1 MNDKMTKFKNRNEE
15 NANRSRAKFKQLS
28 RLYADWYMDGEK
40 KEQYERPEAI
50 TWDTFRKYF
59 DVAWEKLQKKAFE
72 LVPIEEYSRE
82 EWTELV
88 YELRL
93 RNQTNTTLEFISKLE
108 YHPEKYREY
117 FEHPYFFKK
126 LPYGGVDICEDTM
139 LSTRDMEITMRGAQ
153 LTEWFST
160 VLSDISGVDFDKTT
174 LKMVRDDIEEE
185 SFFRNPKGEIRQ
197 QRPVSIDKARLFWCE
212 YLIWNSQIEK
222 EKLLVKEMDTYLM
235 SAAEEKFPKT
245 QIAKCKDFSELI
257 SVKQRDMLQGKCASS
272 EEAYQKAGGTTEKY
286 KRCRDFFQILCAA
299 GISRWESEKRPLTWA
314 VILAVVGDKK
324 IKIDVPRDVRRYGKV
339 IKNKTENE
347 VRSGGGV
354 RKESTKYSA
363 AQITKNI
370 TENYQRHD
378 TLIVEPF
385 GQELVELNTYMD
397 AIKIEL
403 TCDKET
409 RENIWNMYF
418 YIKECLEK
426 TLLIYDEAR
435 FRELVEWIGEGFYGE
450 NWL

>member
-1 MNDKMTKFKNRNEE
+1 
-15 NANRSRAKFKQLS
+15 
-28 RLYADWYMDGEK
+28 
-40 KEQYERPEAI
+40 
-50 TWDTFRKYF
+50 
-59 DVAWEKLQKKAFE
+59 
-72 LVPIEEYSRE
+72 
-82 EWTELV
+82 
-88 YELRL
+88 
-93 RNQTNTTLEFISKLE
+93 
-108 YHPEKYREY
+108 
-117 FEHPYFFKK
+117 
-126 LPYGGVDICEDTM
+126 
-139 LSTRDMEITMRGAQ
+139 
-153 LTEWFST
+153 
-160 VLSDISGVDFDKTT
+160 
-174 LKMVRDDIEEE
+174 
-185 SFFRNPKGEIRQ
+185 
-197 QRPVSIDKARLFWCE
+197 
-212 YLIWNSQIEK
+212 
-222 EKLLVKEMDTYLM
+222 
-235 SAAEEKFPKT
+235 
-245 QIAKCKDFSELI
+245 
-257 SVKQRDMLQGKCASS
+257 MLQGKCASS

-324 IKIDVPRDVRRYGKV
+324 IKIDVPRDVRRYGRV

-403 TCDKET
+403 ICDKET

-418 YIKECLEK
+418 YIKECLGK

-435 FRELVEWIGEGFYGE
+435 FCELVEWIGEGFYGE